1 MNAAIDS
8 LPVQADAL
16 ARARAFAEPLLAN
29 AHLDTAENMLDHAD
43 AVAAILRGIGGS
55 DRHRRSHYH
64 LRDGC
69 CPCRSEPGRS
79 QSTDRGAGRGHPQ

>member
-16 ARARAFAEPLLAN
+16 ARARAFAEPLLAS

-55 DRHRRSHYH
+55 EAMQAASYLEYVLCVH
-64 LRDGC
+64 LLEHAFQCGGCGDGRAC
-69 CPCRSEPGRS
+69 SE
-79 QSTDRGAGRGHPQ
+79 